1 MGNSI
6 LLRRNCCCSWFTLLK
21 RNHNNVKCSS
31 LRLLSSERLE
41 SQNAFQIFYFLN
53 FNLHHAERIL
63 WYRYKPRQRKL
74 WGQKK
79 GCFDFE
85 EPGKVLINV
94 ACGPDKSSSS
104 SQSVGSTNSVLGFST
119 YSLISLLQVGLS
131 LLALSCHRL
140 YKWNKTYENKKKMK
154 TIKRTKY
161 WLCQEERKE
170 EREELSTWAFKKK
183 MNKSTNDWRNKW
195 TKKLM
200 DMK

>member
-63 WYRYKPRQRKL
+63 WYRYKPKQRKL

-79 GCFDFE
+79 GCFDIE

-94 ACGPDKSSSS
+94 ACGANKSSSSSS
-104 SQSVGSTNSVLGFST
+104 SQSVGSTNSVLEFSK

-131 LLALSCHRL
+131 L
-140 YKWNKTYENKKKMK
+140 NGYEIN
-154 TIKRTKY
+154 TVN
-161 WLCQEERKE
+161 
-170 EREELSTWAFKKK
+170 K
-183 MNKSTNDWRNKW
+183 MNVRKIGG
-195 TKKLM
+195 M
-200 DMK
+200 DAKMYG

>member
-6 LLRRNCCCSWFTLLK
+6 LLRRNCCSSWFTLLK
-21 RNHNNVKCSS
+21 KKKPQQRKMFQPAFTEFREAN
-31 LRLLSSERLE
+31 E

-63 WYRYKPRQRKL
+63 WYRYKPRQCKL

-79 GCFDFE
+79 GCFDLE

-94 ACGPDKSSSS
+94 ACGASKSSSSSS

-131 LLALSCHRL
+131 LALSCHRL
-140 YKWNKTYENKKKMK
+140 YKWNKTYEK
-154 TIKRTKY
+154 
-161 WLCQEERKE
+161 
-170 EREELSTWAFKKK
+170 
-183 MNKSTNDWRNKW
+183 
-195 TKKLM
+195 
-200 DMK
+200 

>member
-79 GCFDFE
+79 GCFDIE

-94 ACGPDKSSSS
+94 ACEANKSSSS
-104 SQSVGSTNSVLGFST
+104 SSLQSVGSTNSVLEFSK
-119 YSLISLLQVGLS
+119 YSLISLLQVGSS
-131 LLALSCHRL
+131 L
-140 YKWNKTYENKKKMK
+140 NGYEIN
-154 TIKRTKY
+154 TVN
-161 WLCQEERKE
+161 
-170 EREELSTWAFKKK
+170 K
-183 MNKSTNDWRNKW
+183 MNVRKIGG
-195 TKKLM
+195 M
-200 DMK
+200 DAKMYG

>member
-63 WYRYKPRQRKL
+63 WYRYKPKQRKL

-79 GCFDFE
+79 GCFDIE

-94 ACGPDKSSSS
+94 ACEANKSSSPSS
-104 SQSVGSTNSVLGFST
+104 SQSVGSTNSVLEFSK

-131 LLALSCHRL
+131 L
-140 YKWNKTYENKKKMK
+140 NGYEIN
-154 TIKRTKY
+154 
-161 WLCQEERKE
+161 
-170 EREELSTWAFKKK
+170 AVNK
-183 MNKSTNDWRNKW
+183 MNVRKIGG
-195 TKKLM
+195 M
-200 DMK
+200 DAKMCG

>member
-63 WYRYKPRQRKL
+63 WNRYKPRQCKL

-79 GCFDFE
+79 GCFDIE

-94 ACGPDKSSSS
+94 ACEANKSSSS
-104 SQSVGSTNSVLGFST
+104 SSLQSVGSTNSVLEFSK

-131 LLALSCHRL
+131 L
-140 YKWNKTYENKKKMK
+140 NGYEIN
-154 TIKRTKY
+154 TVN
-161 WLCQEERKE
+161 
-170 EREELSTWAFKKK
+170 K
-183 MNKSTNDWRNKW
+183 MNVRKIGG
-195 TKKLM
+195 M
-200 DMK
+200 DAKMYG

>member
-79 GCFDFE
+79 GCFDIE

-94 ACGPDKSSSS
+94 ACEANKSSSS
-104 SQSVGSTNSVLGFST
+104 SSLQSVGSTNSVLEFSK

-131 LLALSCHRL
+131 L
-140 YKWNKTYENKKKMK
+140 NGYEIN
-154 TIKRTKY
+154 TVN
-161 WLCQEERKE
+161 
-170 EREELSTWAFKKK
+170 K
-183 MNKSTNDWRNKW
+183 MNVRKIGG
-195 TKKLM
+195 M
-200 DMK
+200 DAKMYG

>member
-63 WYRYKPRQRKL
+63 WYRYKQRQSKL

-79 GCFDFE
+79 GCFDIE

-94 ACGPDKSSSS
+94 ACEANKSSSS
-104 SQSVGSTNSVLGFST
+104 SSLQSVGSTNSVLEFSK

-131 LLALSCHRL
+131 L
-140 YKWNKTYENKKKMK
+140 NGYEIN
-154 TIKRTKY
+154 TVN
-161 WLCQEERKE
+161 
-170 EREELSTWAFKKK
+170 K
-183 MNKSTNDWRNKW
+183 MNVRKIGGIDAKMNG
-195 TKKLM
+195 
-200 DMK
+200 

>member
-6 LLRRNCCCSWFTLLK
+6 LLRRNCCSSWFTLLK

-94 ACGPDKSSSS
+94 ACGANKSSSS
-104 SQSVGSTNSVLGFST
+104 SSSSQLVGSTNSVLGFST

-131 LLALSCHRL
+131 LALSCHRL
-140 YKWNKTYENKKKMK
+140 NKWNKTYQNKKKIK
-154 TIKRTKY
+154 SIKRTKN
-161 WLCQEERKE
+161 WWSQEERKE
-170 EREELSTWAFKKK
+170 ERKKGIV
-183 MNKSTNDWRNKW
+183 NVGV
-195 TKKLM
+195 
-200 DMK
+200 